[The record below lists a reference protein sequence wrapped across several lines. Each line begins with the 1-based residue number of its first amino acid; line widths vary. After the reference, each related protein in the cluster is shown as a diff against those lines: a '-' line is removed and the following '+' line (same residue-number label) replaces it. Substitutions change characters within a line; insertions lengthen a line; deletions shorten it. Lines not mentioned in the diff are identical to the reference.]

1 MVQLQAETRVVN
13 DKMTKKKTS
22 VIYIKW
28 HPHGRK
34 KKQQGTQLKK
44 LKTCHVSLS

>member
-1 MVQLQAETRVVN
+1 MAQLQAATRVVN

-34 KKQQGTQLKK
+34 EINKERNLQNLK
-44 LKTCHVSLS
+44 HVMFL